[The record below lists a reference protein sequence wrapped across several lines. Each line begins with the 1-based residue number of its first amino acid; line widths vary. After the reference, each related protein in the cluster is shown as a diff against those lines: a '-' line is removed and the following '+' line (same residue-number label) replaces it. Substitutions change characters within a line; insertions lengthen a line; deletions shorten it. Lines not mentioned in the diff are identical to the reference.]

1 MYYLLAKKSIE
12 IINLIK
18 KNNYTIP
25 YSCNLLL
32 DDNRFLYDNNIL
44 NQSLKKEYGLNA
56 IIENV
61 GDDTLLINIENMWYI
76 IVIVEEINHLEIFI
90 SSFVNKKEAIDYIE
104 KLNS

>member
-12 IINLIK
+12 IINLIEM
-18 KNNYTIP
+18 NNYTIP

-56 IIENV
+56 IIENI
-61 GDDTLLINIENMWYI
+61 GDDTLLMQIKCKWFI
-76 IVIVEEINHLEIFI
+76 IVVVEEIDYLEMFI
-90 SSFVNKKEAIDYIE
+90 SSFVNKEEATKYLQE
-104 KLNS
+104 LN

>member
-1 MYYLLAKKSIE
+1 MYFLLAKKSIE
-12 IINLIK
+12 IINFIK
-18 KNNYTIP
+18 KSNYTIP
-25 YSCNLLL
+25 YSCDLLL

-61 GDDTLLINIENMWYI
+61 GDDTLLINIENIWFI
-76 IVIVEEINHLEIFI
+76 IVVVEEINHLEMFI

>member
-1 MYYLLAKKSIE
+1 MYFLLAKKSIE

-25 YSCNLLL
+25 YSCDLLL

-44 NQSLKKEYGLNA
+44 NKSLKKEYGLNA

-61 GDDTLLINIENMWYI
+61 GDDTLLINIENIWFI
-76 IVIVEEINHLEIFI
+76 IVVVEEINHLEMFI